1 MINTNDKIREKTGI
15 DLKSFIIGTVVFTVL
30 AVIGF
35 KYQDSI
41 LFNLLFPVSA
51 IGLIYTGYNA
61 KNLIWGLILGAIAS
75 IPLILISIY
84 WKLLPITSS
93 NEFLITVI
101 GILIT
106 GAIIGFVGAYVRRS
120 RDAYRVQ
127 KASIGKNK
135 NKKKNK
141 KNKKN

>member
-15 DLKSFIIGTVVFTVL
+15 DLKSFIIGMVVFTVL

-93 NEFLITVI
+93 DDFLITVI

-120 RDAYRVQ
+120 RDVYRAQ

>member
-1 MINTNDKIREKTGI
+1 MIDTNAKIREKTGI
-15 DLKSFIIGTVVFTVL
+15 DLKSFIIGTVIFTVL

-51 IGLIYTGYNA
+51 IGLIYTGYHA
-61 KNLIWGLILGAIAS
+61 KNLIWGIILGAIAS
-75 IPLILISIY
+75 IPLIIISIY
-84 WKLLPITSS
+84 WKILPITSS
-93 NEFLITVI
+93 DDVLITLI

-120 RDAYRVQ
+120 RDMYRAQ